1 MRMERKQR
9 TIEVAFSKKFEKE
22 INDGIISIKRDG
34 NLQRFR
40 FSDRILFRTNEA
52 ILQPLGRRT
61 LIGVGRLF
69 QLHKTDKKG
78 DQTYKWIQI
87 EGHTDNVPIILPN
100 RSNWELS
107 SDRAIAVLR
116 LYVDYLKMDPRII
129 QATGFAEFRP
139 ASGDTNIK
147 RANSNAAKRAKNRRI
162 EIVLVYSETDEKPK
176 TQ

>member
-1 MRMERKQR
+1 MQMEKKQE
-9 TIEVAFSKKFEKE
+9 TIEVAFNKKFKNK
-22 INDGIISIKRDG
+22 INNGRISIKRDG

-40 FSDRILFRTNEA
+40 FSDQILFKTNEA
-52 ILQPLGRRT
+52 ILQPPGRHT
-61 LIGVGRLF
+61 LIAVGRLL
-69 QLHKTDKKG
+69 QQHKTDEKG

-139 ASGDTNIK
+139 VSGDTNIE
-147 RANSNAAKRAKNRRI
+147 RANNTASKRAKNRRI
-162 EIVLVYSETDEKPK
+162 EIVLVYSETEEK
-176 TQ
+176 

>member
-1 MRMERKQR
+1 MILERKQQ
-9 TIEVAFSKKFEKE
+9 TIEVAFSKRFAKE
-22 INDGIISIKRDG
+22 IDAGIISIKRDG

-40 FSDRILFRTNEA
+40 FSDRILFRTNKA
-52 ILQPLGRRT
+52 ILQPLGRNT
-61 LIGVGRLF
+61 LIAVGQLF
-69 QLHKTDKKG
+69 LQHKKNEKG
-78 DQTYKWIQI
+78 EPTYKWIQI

-139 ASGDTNIK
+139 VSGDKNIV
-147 RANSNAAKRAKNRRI
+147 RANNTAVKRAKNRRI
-162 EIVLVYSETDEKPK
+162 EIVLVYSETEEK
-176 TQ
+176 

>member
-1 MRMERKQR
+1 MQMEKKQE
-9 TIEVAFSKKFEKE
+9 TIEVAFSKRFANE

-40 FSDRILFRTNEA
+40 FSDRILFKTNEA
-52 ILQPLGRRT
+52 ILQPLGRLT
-61 LIGVGRLF
+61 LIAVGRLLL
-69 QLHKTDKKG
+69 QHNKDEKG
-78 DQTYKWIQI
+78 DPTYKWIQI

-116 LYVDYLKMDPRII
+116 LYVNGLNMDPRII

-139 ASGDTNIK
+139 TSGDTNIA
-147 RANSNAAKRAKNRRI
+147 RANNTSAKRSKNRRI
-162 EIVLVYSETDEKPK
+162 EIVLVYSETEEH
-176 TQ
+176 